1 MTTPNAQLHAL
12 ADIGAA
18 LGEVSGLETV
28 IDTAL
33 EALDTRVG
41 FSHVLL
47 MVHHRD
53 TDRLTTIASRGYD
66 ASGIGSEVRVGE
78 GVIGTAA
85 ATRRPMRIGNLQRM
99 LAYVRTVQKGTA
111 DDDGTEARIRL
122 PGLAAARSQIAAPM
136 IADGVLIGVIAA
148 ESEQAVAFDDSDELV
163 LAVAAQLVA
172 GALERAEIVARIEPP
187 EPESVALVPGD
198 VPVGPAE
205 TASTLRRPP
214 SRLRHYPSDGS
225 TFIDDEYVIKGVA
238 GRLLW
243 KLASEHVTTGRAS
256 YTNREVR
263 LDPALDM
270 PSFRDNF
277 ESRLVLLKRRLEE
290 RDCPL
295 RIRRTGRGRFE
306 VESLAALSLER
317 MEGSATSTT

>member
-1 MTTPNAQLHAL
+1 MPNARLHAL

-18 LGEVSGLETV
+18 LGEASGLETV
-28 IDTAL
+28 VDTAL

-99 LAYVRTVQKGTA
+99 LAYVRTVQKGRA

-136 IADGVLIGVIAA
+136 IADGVLIGVIAV
-148 ESEQAVAFDDSDELV
+148 ESEQAVAFDDADELV

-187 EPESVALVPGD
+187 EPESVAFVPGD

-290 RDCPL
+290 RDSPL

-317 MEGSATSTT
+317 VDGSATSTT